1 MATKTSH
8 NQIFV
13 SFDGGRKKTIL
24 QLLAVSLLFLRRQ
37 QFCCPKSSSAIF
49 SAINFVE
56 KKNVWSA

>member
-24 QLLAVSLLFLRRQ
+24 LLAVSLLFLRQ
-37 QFCCPKSSSAIF
+37 QFCCPESSSAIF